1 MNCPKYMR
9 QKKDEGDNNGSDE
22 ENEDSHLLQDVS
34 LDNHNLEHAL
44 NNVNTIDRV
53 TKDTVSNKK
62 VVKNIQNFFTLK
74 FKDDPQA

>member
-9 QKKDEGDNNGSDE
+9 QKKEGGDDNDSDGENG
-22 ENEDSHLLQDVS
+22 DSHLLQNVS

-44 NNVNTIDRV
+44 SNINTIDRV